1 MENNIIDQSGKI
13 KKSEII
19 ERALASAPV
28 LDKEVIAEK
37 ILNYVKKVKDSKYF
51 ILNSRKINYVQVF
64 VKTEKADAQKV
75 ADHILDF
82 LEESTFITCSEDSVL
97 VATNELVEHNMID
110 VKDIEEEKDGLGL
123 YIDGI
128 YFKFYSAGWQVEEI

>member
-13 KKSEII
+13 KKGEII

-28 LDKEVIAEK
+28 LDKEIIAEK
-37 ILNYVKKVKDSKYF
+37 LLKYIKNAKDSKYF
-51 ILNSRKINYVQVF
+51 ILNSRRINYVQVF
-64 VKTEKADAQKV
+64 VKTETADAQKV

-97 VATNELVEHNMID
+97 VPTNELIEHNMID
-110 VKDIEEEKDGLGL
+110 IKDIEEEEDGLGL
-123 YIDGI
+123 YINGI

>member
-1 MENNIIDQSGKI
+1 MENIIDESGKI
-13 KKSEII
+13 KKGEII

-28 LDKEVIAEK
+28 LEKEVIAEK
-37 ILNYVKKVKDSKYF
+37 ILSYIKKAKNSKYF
-51 ILNSRKINYVQVF
+51 ILNSRKINYTQVF
-64 VKTEKADAQKV
+64 VKTEAADAKKV

-82 LEESTFITCSEDSVL
+82 LEESTFVTCSEDSVL
-97 VATNELVEHNMID
+97 VATNELVDHKMID
-110 VKDIEEEKDGLGL
+110 IKDIDEEEDGLGL